1 MNWSRF
7 VKKSRR
13 KRKHFYDL
21 FSFKYMKTL
30 FVDGFFFHFDIFLFY
45 CFLFCLLFL
54 SSKPSLNNQ
63 MHSEIDDRC
72 FSVFFVEI
80 QLKKENLKS
89 VFWVPEF
96 RCPNQYTCLPNGLDL
111 SLNVAVVVV
120 PFSQKLIFSIPLEI
134 KTKCAVCIFCK
145 FVRQFLDLAIFCSM
159 SFSI

>member
-1 MNWSRF
+1 
-7 VKKSRR
+7 
-13 KRKHFYDL
+13 
-21 FSFKYMKTL
+21 
-30 FVDGFFFHFDIFLFY
+30 
-45 CFLFCLLFL
+45 
-54 SSKPSLNNQ
+54 

-96 RCPNQYTCLPNGLDL
+96 RCPHQCTCLPNGLDL

-134 KTKCAVCIFCK
+134 KTKCAVCFFCK

-159 SFSI
+159 SFSLWTPEGTSSYYWQLIALRFVMERYRGFTTCTNSPQHFQVLWYLW